1 MTKFSSSV
9 KKITDIIQVL
19 LQLESKYDLE
29 DTKSFY
35 ITHLSLH
42 FWSNYICVNI
52 FLDGYDKI
60 MRLCLQ
66 AISPT
71 THYLD
76 MHKKNDQPMNPE
88 FTFFVLINLTY
99 NISNPNV
106 KSSAQFKKYK

>member
-1 MTKFSSSV
+1 M
-9 KKITDIIQVL
+9 
-19 LQLESKYDLE
+19 QLESKYDLE

-88 FTFFVLINLTY
+88 FTFFVLINAKHAGWPKGRKGPFGAFQPFGAAGALRA
-99 NISNPNV
+99 P
-106 KSSAQFKKYK
+106 AG

>member
-60 MRLCLQ
+60 MCLCLQ